1 MIKKWLKNKFYAMSF
16 VEVLLALVFLGIV
29 GVVIARFASSS
40 MSKLIR
46 DEKVEEAT
54 NYAINSDV
62 EIQSIVSKKVT
73 EKKSDKT
80 LSGEG
85 QGGSQ
90 GEEVFPENDSEAKE
104 CDGYYYITTDED
116 NNPILARDKNGKLM
130 CAIGHEYGEAEVRKN
145 CIENPAA
152 YEKCVIKSEDGK
164 EEFFRYIHIN
174 FPEDYDFE
182 NTDFLLADITVGQL
196 TNEDGKTTSSNKIS
210 DYKYHTALKLTDSEE
225 QHTIK
230 VELEGAT
237 INNEKTT
244 QSVIKHG
251 ESENWDITILNYTKK
266 VKCTLSC
273 RGEAE
278 TTLENN
284 ILHIEDV
291 LSDVEC
297 SIVCKEDPCASYQGK
312 CVDPGGQYCC
322 GNGEVE
328 CDEEC
333 DPPDGKYCSDEC
345 KKLCGNGILE
355 GEEKCEKGDPDGH
368 KYDWDDVLCDHDT
381 CDANC
386 ENYTIEDCGNGVV
399 EKKCGEL
406 CDPSDP
412 ESDSP
417 ESCSDV
423 CVPYCGNGVIE
434 VGEDCEKGDPVN
446 HNIKWDSP
454 FCVQS
459 LCKEC
464 HVSGKVKILNDNSER
479 DLTDEEISSGRVY
492 LDAVNT
498 SKDVTIN
505 GKKVEV
511 KYDDTKKMY
520 YVEFDIATYCANNV
534 KVELTIEYTMITG
547 TVSKISKSS
556 EEYKYDI
563 VMILDVS
570 GSMMFP
576 ADQNNNQSRAM
587 AFASAVNDVLSE
599 IVDNTENRLGFVT
612 FSDTDHYYDS
622 SYTRITGNGCNN
634 GSSVFLQT
642 NFYKKDNDGYF
653 LNCPDC
659 KVILTDDALQ
669 AYYRRGVF
677 SHYSY
682 KIYGSTGTVYS
693 KMVDLYNGTF
703 TQSGILKAMNLMLKN
718 NVSEKRIPVYI
729 LVTDGEANNSEISE
743 YKSCTNNRN
752 DIASKYSNRSNNFQP
767 YLQQSY
773 LSEVSFITM
782 QSAKYAKEQTKQ
794 YYGEDPFF
802 FSLVLWEEGAYD
814 RTFQTVSLDPSAKN
828 IKTAAKYGTYCDLLK
843 SITKGSWSP
852 CTNQEKSTSGGIDFS
867 SYSDDVLNKY
877 SFSDGLFWGS
887 NRDEIKDNFKDI
899 ITRMSTDTR
908 AIRVDEL
915 KAKKVYLENP
925 DTTEK
930 VTINK
935 TEYSFSDALA
945 KGYIKEENGS
955 YYVNLEPFIDKD
967 IEIAYY
973 SL

>member
-1 MIKKWLKNKFYAMSF
+1 MVGLRKQEYRYVAMSF

-40 MSKLIR
+40 MSRLIQ
-46 DEKVEEAT
+46 DEKIEEAT

-80 LSGEG
+80 LSGED
-85 QGGSQ
+85 QGGGQ

-534 KVELTIEYTMITG
+534 DVKITIEYYTISGKIT
-547 TVSKISKSS
+547 KISESS
-556 EEYKYDI
+556 TGYSYDV
-563 VMILDVS
+563 VMILDIS
-570 GSMMFP
+570 GSM
-576 ADQNNNQSRAM
+576 AGDRANQ
-587 AFASAVNDVLSE
+587 FAPAVNSVLKE
-599 IVDNTENRLGFVT
+599 FVDNTDNRLSIVT
-612 FSDTDHYYDS
+612 FGDMYSDLIES
-622 SYTRITGNGCNN
+622 
-634 GSSVFLQT
+634 
-642 NFYKKDNDGYF
+642 NFYATGSDGYF
-653 LNCPDC
+653 L
-659 KVILTDDALQ
+659 KSMSG
-669 AYYRRGVF
+669 AY
-677 SHYSY
+677 YSY
-682 KIYGSTGTVYS
+682 KLYDANGKSYAGSTERFWDAT
-693 KMVDLYNGTF
+693 NTE
-703 TQSGILKAMNLMLKN
+703 SGIIRGRVKMLGNKDLD
-718 NVSEKRIPVYI
+718 KRKPVYI
-729 LVTDGEANNSEISE
+729 LVTDGAANLGNSDYINGTTYVIGNGGGTSTPILQEIFF
-743 YKSCTNNRN
+743 Y
-752 DIASKYSNRSNNFQP
+752 
-767 YLQQSY
+767 
-773 LSEVSFITM
+773 TM
-782 QSAKYAKEQTKQ
+782 QAAMYAKEEATKYYNVNANFFTMALLPTGSQTI
-794 YYGEDPFF
+794 
-802 FSLVLWEEGAYD
+802 SLMKLY
-814 RTFQTVSLDPSAKN
+814 LDPSAENIRNSTILNNNSYCNFFKSLLEGKWSACSHSDLQAGGLDIKN
-828 IKTAAKYGTYCDLLK
+828 K
-843 SITKGSWSP
+843 
-852 CTNQEKSTSGGIDFS
+852 
-867 SYSDDVLNKY
+867 SDDELNRY
-877 SFSDGLFWGS
+877 NFSDGFFEGQDMTEVSKNL
-887 NRDEIKDNFKDI
+887 KDI
-899 ITRMSTDTR
+899 IAKITSTVGRTLKF
-908 AIRVDEL
+908 DEL
-915 KAKKVYLENP
+915 KAKKVYLEDP
-925 DTTEK
+925 DTAK
-930 VTINK
+930 NITINK
-935 TEYSFSDALA
+935 TDYSFSDALA
-945 KGYIKEENGS
+945 KEYVKEENGS
-955 YYVNLEPFIDKD
+955 YYVNLEPFINND
-967 IEIAYY
+967 IDIVYY
-973 SL
+973 AH